1 MRTLI
6 EKPPKYV
13 LLVALSV
20 ATLRSTPCQ
29 GHDGPVHQKITASA
43 AALSDGL
50 SSFLGQNNASLN
62 SPKFTAAPPEKP
74 GSFTAIDWLSHGAAE
89 EDSPVLRTLTI
100 FTPSTQPVS
109 LVAERPA

>member
-62 SPKFTAAPPEKP
+62 SPRGLCTSCLLPPSPQSRTSAFKVRVSTGCRCTA
-74 GSFTAIDWLSHGAAE
+74 
-89 EDSPVLRTLTI
+89 
-100 FTPSTQPVS
+100 
-109 LVAERPA
+109 